1 MSLAPRTRLGQYEVI
16 GLLGAGGMGEVYRA
30 RDSVLGRDVAIKI
43 LPTEFAA
50 DSERFARF
58 EREARLLAALNHP
71 HIGAIYGFER
81 FGDTRGL
88 ILELVDGETLAERLS
103 RGPLSVSEALGSA
116 GEICEALDAAHEAG
130 IVHRDLKPANI
141 KLSTRAGVK
150 VLDFGLALERGER
163 TPDLSQSPTLTRG
176 TRDGVILGT
185 AGYMSPEQ
193 ARGRPVDRRT
203 DVWAFGCVLFE
214 MLSGRASFARGTLSD
229 TIVAVLE
236 REPDWALLP
245 ATTPLAVR
253 RLLARCLEKDPRRR
267 LRDIGDALADVAEA
281 ATGGPATGQPAQP
294 EARRR
299 GAVGLLGWGVAAALA
314 AGFAWQLARTKP
326 ASSPAARTSRA
337 IPLQLTNLGGTE
349 ASAAVSPDGNTFVF
363 VSDHG
368 GTPDIWLRQVSGGD
382 PVRLTND
389 PAVEG
394 ELAYSPEGA
403 AIYFTR
409 TETGAAPDIWRTGSL
424 PGQARAVLKDAQAPV
439 PSPDGQHLAYYA
451 QDGPQRAL
459 TVSRIDGSDTRKL
472 AGGIGGGAA
481 RPAWSPDGTR
491 VSYAVDRLFA
501 AGELRLVELATGQ
514 ERTVTGFKVSGERI
528 RSHAW
533 LPDGRHIVAVYEQ
546 PGAAQRHDLA
556 VLDLNDGTLARL
568 TLNQSGLI
576 LQLSLSADGARLVAS
591 VSEME
596 REVWR
601 VPFGADPDANGRA
614 ATRLVDRTR
623 DPMWLFV
630 SRDGR
635 TLLFNSATTGSR
647 NLWMTPADGRS
658 PPAQITTVPGDDVMH
673 SSLSPDGSRVAFVS
687 RAAGT
692 ADIFVQDV
700 DGTSLRQLTGDEG
713 ADSWPVFTPD
723 GKSIVLTSSRPDG
736 AIETWQVPAA
746 GGRAEKLF
754 DGFFRGDLFARRDGG
769 TLLVTSDGRGRVRL
783 MDFER
788 RSLLWERPAPGTG
801 LSLPMFSADGRLVS
815 QPRNEGR
822 DRDAIWV
829 ADVETGTWRVAA
841 RFPQPFRIFFR
852 ASWGEDGRAFLV
864 NRYQPVSRVV
874 LFDRFWTGG
883 ASSN

>member
-1 MSLAPRTRLGQYEVI
+1 VSLAPGTRLGQYDVI

-103 RGPLSVSEALGSA
+103 RGPLSASEALSIA
-116 GEICEALDAAHEAG
+116 AEICQALDAAHEAG

-150 VLDFGLALERGER
+150 VLDFGLALERGAEN
-163 TPDLSQSPTLTRG
+163 TPDLSQSPTLTRA

-193 ARGRPVDRRT
+193 ARGRPVDKRT

-214 MLSGRASFARGTLSD
+214 MLSGRATFTRGTLSD

-245 ATTPLAVR
+245 ATTPVAVR
-253 RLLARCLEKDPRRR
+253 RLLARCLAKDSRTR

-281 ATGGPATGQPAQP
+281 ATGQP
-294 EARRR
+294 EQPETRRR
-299 GAVGLLGWGVAAALA
+299 GAVGLVGWGVAAALA
-314 AGFAWQLARTKP
+314 AGFAWQLQRTKP
-326 ASSPAARTSRA
+326 ASSPAARTART
-337 IPLQLTNLGGTE
+337 IPLPLTNLGGTE
-349 ASAAVSPDGNTFVF
+349 ASAAVSPDGHTFVF

-368 GTPDIWLRQVSGGD
+368 GTPDIWLRQVSGGE
-382 PVRLTND
+382 PVRLTSD
-389 PAVEG
+389 TAVEA
-394 ELAYSPEGA
+394 ELAYSPDGA
-403 AIYFTR
+403 AVYFSR
-409 TETGAAPDIWRTGSL
+409 TEAGAAPAIWRTGSL

-439 PSPDGQHLAYYA
+439 PSPDGRHLAYYA
-451 QDGPQRAL
+451 RDGNQRIL
-459 TVSRIDGSDTRKL
+459 TVSRIDGSETRKL
-472 AGGIGGGAA
+472 AGRIGGLAA
-481 RPAWSPDGTR
+481 RPAWSPDGQR
-491 VSYAVDRLFA
+491 VSYTIDRLFA
-501 AGELRLVELATGQ
+501 AGELRVVDLATGQ
-514 ERTVTGFKVSGERI
+514 ERTLTRFEVSGERI

-533 LPDGRHIVAVYEQ
+533 LPDNRHVVAVYEP
-546 PGAAQRHDLA
+546 PGAAMRHDLA
-556 VLDLNDGTLARL
+556 LLDANDGTLTRL
-568 TLNQSGLI
+568 TLNTPSLI
-576 LQLSLSADGARLVAS
+576 TQLSLSADASRLLAS
-591 VSEME
+591 VSRME

-601 VPFGADPDANGRA
+601 VPFGAHADANGRA
-614 ATRLVDRTR
+614 ATRLVDSTR
-623 DPMWLFV
+623 DPMWLFA

-647 NLWMTPADGRS
+647 NLWTAPADGSS
-658 PPAQITTVPGDDVMH
+658 PPVQITSVPGDDVMH

-687 RAAGT
+687 RASGT
-692 ADIFVQDV
+692 ADIWVQDV
-700 DGTSLRQLTGDEG
+700 DGTNLKRLTGDEA

-723 GKSIVLTSSRPDG
+723 GKSIVLTSSRPNG

-746 GGRAEKLF
+746 GGNAEKLF

-769 TLLVTSDGRGRVRL
+769 TLLVTSEGGERVRL

-788 RSLLWERPAPGTG
+788 RSVLWERPAPGTS

-829 ADVETGTWRVAA
+829 ADVETGTWRMAV

-852 ASWGEDGRAFLV
+852 ASWAENGRAFVV
-864 NRYQPVSRVV
+864 NRYQLVSHVV

-883 ASSN
+883 AAN